1 VSAAVNPRRR
11 TYNSAGRLARAAANR
26 TRVLDVAQRAFLE
39 HGYAQVSIPAIAGEA
54 GVSPELVYKAF
65 GAKTQLLKALF
76 DRSVVGDDEPVA
88 VQDRPAI
95 QRMAAMTDAA
105 AVLDAYAGFAGSVQQ
120 RVAPVYLMARDAA
133 AADSAAAPIV
143 EQMDAE
149 RLSGMSALAA
159 QLVRLGSL
167 RDGLTHEKIRD
178 TLWALNASALYEL
191 LVLKRQWTQKEY
203 VEFVRHSLKAM
214 LLP

>member
-1 VSAAVNPRRR
+1 MSAAVNPRRA
-11 TYNSAGRLARAAANR
+11 YNSAGRLARAAANR
-26 TRVLDVAQRAFLE
+26 TRVLDVAHRAFLE

-65 GAKTQLLKALF
+65 GAKPQLLKALF

-105 AVLDAYAGFAGSVQQ
+105 AVLDAYAEFAGNVQQ

-191 LVLKRQWTQKEY
+191 LVLQRQWTQEEY